1 MPSDSDSVLLG
12 VLTFGAS
19 LLLLFIVLKVLVKG
33 SRDFYSGFKEGL
45 ETTGSENRSP
55 RRSRIDKKALEK
67 QAWLNASNEVQN
79 NYIDA
84 ALWAKAFAGCDG
96 DEQKQKAMYLTLRQ
110 REIFDQLIQN
120 AKQG

>member
-1 MPSDSDSVLLG
+1 MEPLG
-12 VLTFGAS
+12 IIG
-19 LLLLFIVLKVLVKG
+19 IVFACGFLYVIAKG
-33 SRDFYSGFKEGL
+33 LIAFVSGFQNGFENTQTSPKPRK
-45 ETTGSENRSP
+45 SEQ
-55 RRSRIDKKALEK
+55 IDKKVLEK

-96 DEQKQKAMYLTLRQ
+96 NEQKQKAMYLTLRQ